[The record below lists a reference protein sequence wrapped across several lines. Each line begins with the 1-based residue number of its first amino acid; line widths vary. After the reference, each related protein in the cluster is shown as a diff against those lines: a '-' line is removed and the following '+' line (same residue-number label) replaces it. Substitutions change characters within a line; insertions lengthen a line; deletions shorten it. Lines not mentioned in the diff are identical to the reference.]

1 MLLTKKKNQAYW
13 QEQGI
18 QVVLKMKMILIL
30 VFLGSPAVD
39 ASTHSTMER

>member
-1 MLLTKKKNQAYW
+1 MLLTKKNQAYR

-18 QVVLKMKMILIL
+18 QVLLKMKMILIL
-30 VFLGSPAVD
+30 VFLGSPAVG

>member
-1 MLLTKKKNQAYW
+1 MLLTKKKKQAYR

-30 VFLGSPAVD
+30 VFLGSPSVD
-39 ASTHSTMER
+39 ASTQSPMER